1 MVPLHLQ
8 PLEILTNLD
17 RHLTRLVKKVFG
29 NPALDNLSTTVTNRS
44 HMTSDNVLVDNIL
57 KALVLLPSP
66 VGVADLRCRPG
77 ELIGRR
83 RGTGGLLRL
92 RLTGPGQILEH
103 GLVVARQHLLE
114 ATCKRDPRFILL
126 LARLESSSNL
136 ASDIVHPP
144 LCSFLTWHRFGPEEV
159 VLERGVGVRP
169 PGGVKQEELVEE
181 VAGALGGY
189 SLMMSTSGIKSKVV
203 ALWSPDCVERGFQ
216 KYMDFGRHLK

>member
-92 RLTGPGQILEH
+92 RLAGPGQILEH

-114 ATCKRDPRFILL
+114 AACKRKHAKITLRIRKNHIIF
-126 LARLESSSNL
+126 AS
-136 ASDIVHPP
+136 SDI
-144 LCSFLTWHRFGPEEV
+144 
-159 VLERGVGVRP
+159 
-169 PGGVKQEELVEE
+169 
-181 VAGALGGY
+181 
-189 SLMMSTSGIKSKVV
+189 
-203 ALWSPDCVERGFQ
+203 
-216 KYMDFGRHLK
+216 RHT